1 MSPSRL
7 FVRPVVAALAAVSL
21 LSAGGAQADT
31 TLLNVSY
38 DVARE
43 LYKEINPAF
52 VAHWQRTAGEKLTIN
67 QSHGGSSKQIQS
79 VIAGGV
85 FIPADAPVE
94 AGAASAG
101 TDPVALTDREHD
113 LLPLIVEGLSN
124 QEIADRLHLSITTV
138 KTHVANLIDKVGVQN
153 RVQLAVYGY
162 QRMA

>member
-52 VAHWQRTAGEKLTIN
+52 VAHWQRTTGEKLTVN

-79 VIAGGV
+79 VIAGLE
-85 FIPADAPVE
+85 ADVVTMNQ
-94 AGAASAG
+94 AAA
-101 TDPVALTDREHD
+101 
-113 LLPLIVEGLSN
+113 
-124 QEIADRLHLSITTV
+124 LHLGNHLPGPQGQPEGHQGLGRSGPRRR
-138 KTHVANLIDKVGVQN
+138 AGGDPQPQDL
-153 RVQLAVYGY
+153 R
-162 QRMA
+162 

>member
-52 VAHWQRTAGEKLTIN
+52 VAHWQRTTGEKLTAA
-67 QSHGGSSKQIQS
+67 SSWPTPR
-79 VIAGGV
+79 ARWAC
-85 FIPADAPVE
+85 IPGWPAPTP
-94 AGAASAG
+94 AGAS
-101 TDPVALTDREHD
+101 
-113 LLPLIVEGLSN
+113 
-124 QEIADRLHLSITTV
+124 
-138 KTHVANLIDKVGVQN
+138 
-153 RVQLAVYGY
+153 
-162 QRMA
+162 

>member
-52 VAHWQRTAGEKLTIN
+52 VAHWQRTTGEKLTVN

-79 VIAGGV
+79 VIAGLE
-85 FIPADAPVE
+85 ADVVTMNQAADLDVLAKSGLTGADWRKAFPNAAAPYTSAPRPC
-94 AGAASAG
+94 AGAKPTAASSWPTPGARWACTPGWPAPTPAG
-101 TDPVALTDREHD
+101 A
-113 LLPLIVEGLSN
+113 S
-124 QEIADRLHLSITTV
+124 
-138 KTHVANLIDKVGVQN
+138 
-153 RVQLAVYGY
+153 
-162 QRMA
+162 

>member
-79 VIAGGV
+79 VIAGL
-85 FIPADAPVE
+85 E
-94 AGAASAG
+94 A
-101 TDPVALTDREHD
+101 TW
-113 LLPLIVEGLSN
+113 
-124 QEIADRLHLSITTV
+124 
-138 KTHVANLIDKVGVQN
+138 
-153 RVQLAVYGY
+153 
-162 QRMA
+162 